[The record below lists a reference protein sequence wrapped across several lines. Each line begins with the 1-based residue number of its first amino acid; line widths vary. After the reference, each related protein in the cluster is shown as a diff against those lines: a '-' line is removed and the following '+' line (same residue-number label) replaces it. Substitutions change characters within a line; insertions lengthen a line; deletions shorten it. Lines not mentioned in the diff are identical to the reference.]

1 MAEGGP
7 HPDTADEADAVTF
20 SGLVLMF
27 GTTAMAHLGVAPS
40 PGGETKQDL
49 TQAKQVID
57 LLGVL
62 QEKTK
67 GNLTAEETRLLENLL
82 FDLRLR
88 YLEAVK
94 AG

>member
-1 MAEGGP
+1 M
-7 HPDTADEADAVTF
+7 TF

-27 GTTAMAHLGVAPS
+27 GTTALLHLGEAPP
-40 PGGETKQDL
+40 PGGGEKKQDL
-49 TQAKQVID
+49 PQAKHVID

-67 GNLTAEETRLLENLL
+67 GNLTAEESGLLDNLL